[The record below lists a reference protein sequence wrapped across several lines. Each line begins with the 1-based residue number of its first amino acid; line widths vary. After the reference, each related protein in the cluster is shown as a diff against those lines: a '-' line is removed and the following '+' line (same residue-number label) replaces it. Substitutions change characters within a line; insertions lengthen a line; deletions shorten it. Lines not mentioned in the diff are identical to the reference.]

1 MDYFNFIASIVTVLS
16 AIWTFYSALA
26 VKRDLKTISK
36 IKLEIIEKRNFKEL
50 TELYH
55 LTKKIQNTFNKFGF
69 AVTDNSLKGINLETE
84 SLEMQNY
91 LNKLIENIHFFDE
104 TKQNFIKEIHK
115 EIGQNTTK
123 LTSTNQSN
131 IVKKNGIKIIDN
143 LSQILTILNKMI
155 YKLEYK
161 TNE

>member
-1 MDYFNFIASIVTVLS
+1 MDYFNFITSIVTVLS

-36 IKLEIIEKRNFKEL
+36 IKLEIIEKRNLKEL

-55 LTKKIQNTFNKFGF
+55 LTKKNQNTFNKFGF

-143 LSQILTILNKMI
+143 LSQISTILNKMI

-161 TNE
+161 TN